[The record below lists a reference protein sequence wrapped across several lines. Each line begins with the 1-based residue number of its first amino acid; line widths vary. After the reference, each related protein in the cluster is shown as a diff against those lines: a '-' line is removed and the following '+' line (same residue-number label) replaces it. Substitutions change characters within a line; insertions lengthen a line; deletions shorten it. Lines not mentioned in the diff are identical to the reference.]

1 MKLFSHNAVIKY
13 KNAESYQI
21 SNTEYNASDL
31 TRIEIVWLSGSIEIV
46 AAESND
52 CPARALIEESGAAV
66 LSEENK
72 LRTLYENGVLKIK
85 FQKSGCKRGINHAE
99 KHLKITLSAT
109 ETLSELQIHSAS
121 AAVFVSD
128 ISAQKLQ
135 IETASGN
142 AELNNCEAKNLA
154 IETASGAVS
163 LKNLAGNTAKINT
176 ASGNVEICDFTFPD
190 TDVQTASGNVALDSG
205 DFEKSQNGARIIFNT
220 ASGKITAKDGY
231 IPDNGAYLY
240 GNGARRIA
248 VETASGSITI
258 K

>member
-31 TRIEIVWLSGSIEIV
+31 TRIEIEWLSGSIEIV

-135 IETASGN
+135 
-142 AELNNCEAKNLA
+142 